1 VTPGFRSVVSVALG
15 PFGSVRP
22 NALLATIAVLAV
34 LSAGPSHAEQ
44 GGEPPKAQP
53 PGNAVRTCRD
63 CGVVRSIREVRT
75 ERTAPTQNVYASS
88 PQYLESRPFAPPV
101 VGPAFSLT
109 WGAGQ
114 QPQTS
119 VGAVG
124 SPQMQQRLTE
134 ISYEIIVRFDDGRFG
149 LFEQD
154 DPADLR
160 IGDKV
165 VVVNKRVEK
174 LKPVKGEA
182 STDK

>member
-1 VTPGFRSVVSVALG
+1 MTPGFRSVASVARRA
-15 PFGSVRP
+15 FGTLRL
-22 NALLATIAVLAV
+22 NALLATIAVLAP
-34 LSAGPSHAEQ
+34 LRLGLSHAEQ
-44 GGEPPKAQP
+44 GSEPPKAEP
-53 PGNAVRTCRD
+53 RANAVRTCGD

-75 ERTAPTQNVYASS
+75 ERAAPTQNVYASS
-88 PQYLESRPFAPPV
+88 PQYLQSRPFDPPV
-101 VGPAFSLT
+101 VGPAFSLS

-165 VVVNKRVEK
+165 MVVNKRVEK
-174 LKPVKGEA
+174 LKPVKGEV
-182 STDK
+182 SGEK